1 MIREYIPALLENH
14 DLTPD
19 QAEAAMIDIMTGQ
32 ATPSQISAFLIGLK
46 KKGETVDEITAI
58 ARVMRTFS
66 STVCPKVDGYL
77 LDTCGTGGDTAT
89 TFNVSTTAAFVIAAA
104 GVRVAKHGNRSFT
117 SRCGSA
123 DVLEQL
129 GVKLE
134 MEPALVEKAIEEI
147 GIGFMFAPNFHPA
160 MKNVASIRREIG
172 VRTVFNIL
180 GPLTNPAGPNA
191 QLIGVYDSGL
201 LEPMCVAA
209 QNLGAKSVMTV
220 HGLDGVDEISL
231 TGKTE
236 ILHATNGSF
245 VLDEIEPEDLGFK
258 RTQPRELGGSC
269 PEENARLTSRILSGK
284 MSRDDPRV
292 QTVMANAAA
301 AFILT
306 EKAHDFSDGIE
317 IASNIISEGAALGT
331 LQDMVEFSG
340 GSTQRIDSLA

>member
-1 MIREYIPALLENH
+1 MIKECIPLLLENH
-14 DLTPD
+14 ELTSD
-19 QAEAAMIDIMTGQ
+19 QAKATMKEIMSGEATS
-32 ATPSQISAFLIGLK
+32 SQVAAFLIGLK
-46 KKGETVDEITAI
+46 KKRATSDEVTAL
-58 ARVMRTFS
+58 AQVMREFS
-66 STVCPKVDGYL
+66 RRIHPKINGYL
-77 LDTCGTGGDTAT
+77 LDTCGTGGDRTK
-89 TFNVSTTAAFVIAAA
+89 TFNVSTTAAFVISAA
-104 GVRVAKHGNRSFT
+104 GVPVAKHGNRSFT
-117 SRCGSA
+117 SKCGSA

-129 GVKLE
+129 GLNLN
-134 MEPALVEKAIEEI
+134 MEAELVERAIEEI

-160 MKNVASIRREIG
+160 MKNVTSVRREIG

-180 GPLTNPAGPNA
+180 GPLTNPAGANA
-191 QLIGVYDSGL
+191 QLIGVCDLDL
-201 LEPMCVAA
+201 LEPMARAA
-209 QNLGAKSVMTV
+209 LDLGARSVMTV

-301 AFILT
+301 AFILS

-317 IASNIISEGAALGT
+317 IASNIISDGAALGT
-331 LQDMVEFSG
+331 LQDMVEFSV
-340 GSTQRIDSLA
+340 GSAQRIDSLA